1 MNGFRWTSHLP
12 NIGWLLSVEQL
23 KNSVLLNLFILNFI
37 LNQTP
42 KSKAPWFT
50 SISTN
55 IMTKEKWPLRDLT
68 RFSRKI
74 ITIRFSKGFSA
85 GPLRDLTTFLRNIW
99 NISNFYLSKFL
110 CLLHQHQRAE
120 KFLQS
125 LADKKLKKMSSCR
138 NKGGLI
144 YQGNRD

>member
-23 KNSVLLNLFILNFI
+23 KNSVLLNLFILNFL

-55 IMTKEKWPLRDLT
+55 IMTKEK
-68 RFSRKI
+68 
-74 ITIRFSKGFSA
+74 
-85 GPLRDLTTFLRNIW
+85 
-99 NISNFYLSKFL
+99 
-110 CLLHQHQRAE
+110 
-120 KFLQS
+120 
-125 LADKKLKKMSSCR
+125 
-138 NKGGLI
+138 
-144 YQGNRD
+144 